1 MKKFYFNM
9 IEIILAIS
17 IISIGISSV
26 MVLFT
31 SGIKSSNVTV
41 DSSKVSDVAD
51 TVIADV
57 RARAS
62 VHYDTTGWRSQF
74 DTEFPSLNSKG
85 WTDSDGKVLDTK
97 QISDFTF
104 NPAGKPDEDRRVL
117 ISDGNGNYLYRQLRC
132 TVFDS
137 STPANNRYE
146 TVFSA
151 IAQVRQVSAPENEY
165 KFSSDIKVSNPLDP
179 GAKPFGESVVKDL
192 RDVRDS
198 EAASTP
204 SVTNIFKKTRRIVEI
219 RISYPADLAPEL
231 RDEKIYRV
239 ELYNDKYDGF

>member
-31 SGIKSSNVTV
+31 SGIKSSNATV

-62 VHYDTTGWRSQF
+62 GHYDTTGWKSQF
-74 DTEFPSLNSKG
+74 DTEFPALNSDG
-85 WTDSDGKVLDTK
+85 WNNSDGEVLDSK
-97 QISDFTF
+97 KISDFTF
-104 NPAGKPDEDRRVL
+104 KPAGEPDKDSRVL

-132 TVFDS
+132 TFFDS
-137 STPANNRYE
+137 SNPANNQYE

-179 GAKPFGESVVKDL
+179 GAKPLEEEVVKGLCDI
-192 RDVRDS
+192 RDS
-198 EAASTP
+198 EAASTN
-204 SVTNIFKKTRRIVEI
+204 VFKKTRRIVEI

-231 RDEKIYRV
+231 RDEKIYRI